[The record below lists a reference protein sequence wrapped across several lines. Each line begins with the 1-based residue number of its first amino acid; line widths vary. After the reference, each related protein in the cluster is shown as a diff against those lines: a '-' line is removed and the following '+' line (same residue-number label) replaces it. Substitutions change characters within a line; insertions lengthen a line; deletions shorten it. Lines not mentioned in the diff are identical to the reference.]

1 MTEVWSKNQVIG
13 KDFRPV
19 SRTQGPSNF
28 SNMPPASSAFI
39 PMDFYTRIPPNTKLI
54 VGSHTVTVIRY
65 LSEGGFS
72 HVYLVETQDKRC
84 CVLKRIHVPDKAALQ
99 LVHGEIETMK
109 RLKGHRHIVN
119 YIDSNALYSNSANR
133 YEVFLLMEYCAGGGL
148 IDFMNTRLQ
157 TRLTESEILKILAD
171 VCDAVAAMHYLD
183 PPLIH
188 RDLKIENVLLVAP
201 NLYKLCDF
209 GSACETIPPAATPES
224 RLLVEK
230 NIAAYTTPQYR
241 CPEMIDLNRQQG
253 IDEKSDIW
261 AIGVLAYKL
270 CYYTTPFETVGS
282 PAILK
287 ASFSIPPFPKYS
299 DRMKRF
305 IATCLQEQPSHRPNI
320 YQTLKEIM
328 EMRGAPLLLSD
339 IYGGV
344 NASTFNPPKA
354 PLFRTPS
361 GRLQPASSLHS
372 HGSLPPI
379 PISRPSIAPKHSG
392 QSFDRS
398 FSRPSRTP
406 PSQHFDQNKQN
417 IASTTADD
425 SYNQNVTST
434 GPIIPKRNLDD
445 FRSQL
450 KHGDILN
457 DNAKNNQQGNDQ
469 TDEVDILSRYP
480 SVDELDKQVG
490 NKKVVQPLPI
500 LDAKK
505 SGTVA
510 NQSASSTLLP
520 LLSEKKSVRS
530 QSSDHPPFKEVESIC
545 TNDAGKQ
552 KSFSSVHSPVPQLPS
567 LNTSSSDKHKELS
580 QDHGPSS
587 SFSFLHKETA
597 PIPKRV
603 DNVDSKDVVQNH
615 RPLHSESDH
624 WKPYKFNQ
632 SHTPLRMEADM
643 DRDLNNKSQSS
654 LNNYSYPGE
663 KDIPVQAS
671 PLSVS
676 SYDEDIMKGVEDL
689 VLFNDKHDRTS
700 SPESESFEVQSNV
713 EFLKSLGSHG
723 RQSSSDI
730 SRTQRLQ
737 KSITAKLE
745 KVKTNEL
752 NKKDLRSTSNSF
764 SKPRKQGH
772 ASRLLSGKFGDAFKK
787 FEFGNEKA
795 LRKSR
800 DSPIKETSNSEFA
813 LVSPNP
819 SEPSELSDDWKVE
832 SEDLP
837 QVHENIRQYRNL
849 SEPNQIKRATSVAR
863 SGFNRTERNSPEP
876 KLVSPVKSN
885 LIQERVRQLLDRG
898 AKNSL
903 DDFSDSENG
912 DHTPSNLQRPHI
924 ERPLPKPA
932 NLRGQP
938 LDA

>member
-19 SRTQGPSNF
+19 ARTQGPS
-28 SNMPPASSAFI
+28 SLSYMPPATSAFI
-39 PMDFYTRIPPNTKLI
+39 PMDFYTRIPPNTKLV
-54 VGSHTVTVIRY
+54 VGSHTITVIRY

-157 TRLTESEILKILAD
+157 TRLTEGEILKILAD

-201 NLYKLCDF
+201 NSYKLCDF
-209 GSACETIPPAATPES
+209 GSACEAIPPATTAES
-224 RLLVEK
+224 MLWVEK

-241 CPEMIDLNRQQG
+241 CPEMIDLNRHQG

-299 DRMKRF
+299 DRLKRF

-328 EMRGAPLLLSD
+328 EMRGTPLLLSD

-354 PLFRTPS
+354 PLFKTPS
-361 GRLQPASSLHS
+361 GRLQPASTLQS

-379 PISRPSIAPKHSG
+379 PISRPSITPKASV

-398 FSRPSRTP
+398 FSRPNRTS
-406 PSQHFDQNKQN
+406 PSQHNDQNKEFTL
-417 IASTTADD
+417 STGDEK
-425 SYNQNVTST
+425 YNHNVTPSASNSQ
-434 GPIIPKRNLDD
+434 KRSLND
-445 FRSQL
+445 FRSLL
-450 KHGDILN
+450 KHDDII
-457 DNAKNNQQGNDQ
+457 NANARNNAQGKDQ
-469 TDEVDILSRYP
+469 NDEVDILSRYP
-480 SVDELDKQVG
+480 SVDELDKQVS
-490 NKKVVQPLPI
+490 NKNVIKPLPL
-500 LDAKK
+500 LDAKNRD
-505 SGTVA
+505 TVVK
-510 NQSASSTLLP
+510 QSTTSTLTP
-520 LLSEKKSVRS
+520 PEFDSKLLRSKSLDNS
-530 QSSDHPPFKEVESIC
+530 TFEEMDPSTF
-545 TNDAGKQ
+545 TGKQ
-552 KSFSSVHSPVPQLPS
+552 KSFSSAYSPVPKLSSPILHSAESQRELPKGQT
-567 LNTSSSDKHKELS
+567 TSSSFPTVQK
-580 QDHGPSS
+580 G
-587 SFSFLHKETA
+587 TA
-597 PIPKRV
+597 QIPKRLDDSTPK
-603 DNVDSKDVVQNH
+603 DNVPDHCLLPSRPIQQESFKLDQEQIPMRTEVDVN
-615 RPLHSESDH
+615 
-624 WKPYKFNQ
+624 N
-632 SHTPLRMEADM
+632 
-643 DRDLNNKSQSS
+643 DLNNESQDS
-654 LNNYSYPGE
+654 LNKFLHQGE
-663 KDIPVQAS
+663 KEASIQRS
-671 PLSVS
+671 PLSGTS
-676 SYDEDIMKGVEDL
+676 NDMDIIKGVEDL
-689 VLFNDKHDRTS
+689 VVFDDKHNRRKSAEGD
-700 SPESESFEVQSNV
+700 SFEVQSNV
-713 EFLKSLGSHG
+713 EFLRSLGSHG

-730 SRTQRLQ
+730 SRTQRFQ

-745 KVKTNEL
+745 KVKTNEA
-752 NKKDLRSTSNSF
+752 NKKDLRLSNSF
-764 SKPRKQGH
+764 SKPKKQGH

-787 FEFGNEKA
+787 FEFGSEKTH
-795 LRKSR
+795 RKSYE
-800 DSPIKETSNSEFA
+800 SPSKELPNLESAT
-813 LVSPNP
+813 VSPSL
-819 SEPSELSDDWKVE
+819 SEQSDDWRVE

-849 SEPNQIKRATSVAR
+849 SEPHQTRKVTGAFR
-863 SGFNRTERNSPEP
+863 SGSNRSERNSPEP

-885 LIQERVRQLLDRG
+885 LIQERVRQLLDRSS
-898 AKNSL
+898 KNSL

-912 DHTPSNLQRPHI
+912 DFSLPYSQGTHS
-924 ERPLPKPA
+924 EEPLPKPA
-932 NLRGQP
+932 NLRG
-938 LDA
+938 